1 MCFRASLEGEL
12 SGEEPVGRLGRLS
25 VPRKLSSFAV
35 HTSKEIV
42 MDISFGEVSVARV
55 VEYFGDGGAAPEEI
69 TPGLP
74 REVWDS
80 NRSWLVPDFLSAD
93 SSRFVAAGQTWV
105 LRSEGKTILV
115 DTGTGNGKER
125 ALPHFSMWETNF
137 LANLAAAGVQPEDV
151 DIVINT
157 HLHLDHVGWNTY
169 DHNGEWVTTFP
180 NATYL
185 MSKTDFDYWN
195 PDNGNVSVVLG
206 PVNNVVFE
214 DSVRPVYRDGRVTL
228 WEDSYVIDSNLRLE
242 LAPGHTPGS
251 AVVKLQSGSDRVV
264 FAADTLHVPL
274 QILEP
279 DYSSCFCED
288 PAAATVTRH
297 KVLGWA
303 ADNNV
308 LVLPSH
314 LGGPGGVEVIRDGSK
329 FAIKQWAPFEKI

>member
-1 MCFRASLEGEL
+1 
-12 SGEEPVGRLGRLS
+12 
-25 VPRKLSSFAV
+25 
-35 HTSKEIV
+35 
-42 MDISFGEVSVARV
+42 MDISFGDVSVARV
-55 VEYFGDGGAAPEEI
+55 VEYYGEGKAAPEEI

-74 REVWDS
+74 RELWDT
-80 NRSWLVPDFLSAD
+80 NQSWLIPDFLNAD
-93 SSRFVAAGQTWV
+93 SSSYVAAAQTWV
-105 LRSEGKTILV
+105 LRSEGKTILI
-115 DTGTGNGKER
+115 DTGIGNGKER
-125 ALPHFSMWETNF
+125 ALPQFSMLQTDF
-137 LANLAAAGVQPEDV
+137 LSNLAAAGVRPEDV

-157 HLHLDHVGWNTY
+157 HLHLDHIGWNTY
-169 DHNGEWVTTFP
+169 DHDGEWVTTFP

-185 MSKTDFDYWN
+185 VSKTDFDYWN
-195 PDNGNVSVVLG
+195 PDNGNVSRALG
-206 PVNNVVFE
+206 KYNNVAFE
-214 DSVRPVYRDGRVTL
+214 DSLRPVHRDGRVKL

-251 AVVKLQSGSDRVV
+251 ALVKLQSGSDRVV

-288 PAAATVTRH
+288 PAAANVTRH